1 MGTPVTIKE
10 LLGQEQKLLSDAE
23 SILLDPEA
31 GAEEGVKAQKMV
43 EDAMEIK
50 ERISNLEQIEA
61 ARLSL
66 AEQQE
71 KLSNGRVDESKELGN
86 QAPGTF
92 KAMGE
97 FYQSVFQS
105 TFRGKSDPRL
115 STFNDPGE
123 PANPVKANQD
133 GWIETKDLVENI
145 GASGGFLVPVEQDN
159 NLYKVDPADQVVR
172 PRATIV
178 PMRRRQIQFPVLDQT
193 GTTASQPHWFGGV
206 LAKWTEEAGSK
217 EETQP
222 SFRQMALT
230 AYKLVCYTEASDEL
244 LADSAIS
251 LEALLQ
257 SLFAGTINWQ
267 EENAFIKGS
276 GAGQPLGVINAGA
289 TITVNR
295 QATVSI
301 GIQDIVN
308 MLESFQGTNPVWLCT
323 RQALSNLML
332 LNGPAGNPSYI
343 FMPSARDGM
352 PNTLF
357 GYPLIYSEHCPALG
371 TAGDLILADW
381 SKYLIGDRQAVTV
394 DASKHYKFQNDL
406 TAWRAVHRVDGRPW
420 LSAPLTY
427 EDGTT
432 QVSPFVILGDKST

>member
-145 GASGGFLVPVEQDN
+145 GASGGFLVPVE
-159 NLYKVDPADQVVR
+159 
-172 PRATIV
+172 
-178 PMRRRQIQFPVLDQT
+178 
-193 GTTASQPHWFGGV
+193 
-206 LAKWTEEAGSK
+206 
-217 EETQP
+217 
-222 SFRQMALT
+222 
-230 AYKLVCYTEASDEL
+230 
-244 LADSAIS
+244 
-251 LEALLQ
+251 
-257 SLFAGTINWQ
+257 
-267 EENAFIKGS
+267 
-276 GAGQPLGVINAGA
+276 
-289 TITVNR
+289 
-295 QATVSI
+295 
-301 GIQDIVN
+301 
-308 MLESFQGTNPVWLCT
+308 
-323 RQALSNLML
+323 
-332 LNGPAGNPSYI
+332 
-343 FMPSARDGM
+343 
-352 PNTLF
+352 
-357 GYPLIYSEHCPALG
+357 
-371 TAGDLILADW
+371 
-381 SKYLIGDRQAVTV
+381 
-394 DASKHYKFQNDL
+394 
-406 TAWRAVHRVDGRPW
+406 
-420 LSAPLTY
+420 
-427 EDGTT
+427 
-432 QVSPFVILGDKST
+432 